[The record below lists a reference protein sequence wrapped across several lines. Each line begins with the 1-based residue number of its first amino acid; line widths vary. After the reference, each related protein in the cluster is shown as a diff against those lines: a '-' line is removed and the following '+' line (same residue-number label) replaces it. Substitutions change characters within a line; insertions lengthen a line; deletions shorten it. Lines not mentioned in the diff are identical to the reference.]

1 MWAFYHKQ
9 LLADAPFVFD
19 ERVKLLAPPFA
30 EDARQVPL
38 EIDARAFKGHV
49 VKILAWAELNPLP
62 RIVDF
67 QPKAGVLPWLSI
79 RIRIEQATPLRAAV
93 LTDDGLWH
101 VGSTLID
108 AAGGGCTAPS
118 VVRTQPGWEEH
129 IGEVLGGR
137 YPRGEF
143 SRVRVQVAHPMDNGM
158 VSGIPEF
165 YLNHAQLRGQ
175 DGQVLAELELFPAVS
190 ENPNLAFDIDAP
202 GRRAW
207 CCATTAAMNSTRPF
221 PDQKERG
228 MRWILLLCLSLS
240 LPAVADLDYALKP
253 RLIADDTWLLEG
265 STDNFAKDNG
275 GNIVNTAFIV
285 TEAGVVVIDTG
296 PSRRYGEA
304 LRQAIASVTDKP
316 VIQVLLTHHH
326 PDHALGNQAF
336 KDVPI
341 GALAEH
347 HAAAA

>member
-1 MWAFYHKQ
+1 MNVRLSCLLACWLPLAAHAVDVEPGKDPVPSVMWAFYHKQ
-9 LLADAPFVFD
+9 FLAEAPFVFD
-19 ERVKLLAPPFA
+19 ERVKLLTPPFA

-49 VKILAWAELNPLP
+49 LKILAWAELNPLP
-62 RIVDF
+62 KIVDF
-67 QPKAGVLPWLSI
+67 QPKAGVLPWLSL

-202 GRRAW
+202 GPTRLVLRDNSGNEFD
-207 CCATTAAMNSTRPF
+207 AAIP
-221 PDQKERG
+221 
-228 MRWILLLCLSLS
+228 
-240 LPAVADLDYALKP
+240 
-253 RLIADDTWLLEG
+253 
-265 STDNFAKDNG
+265 
-275 GNIVNTAFIV
+275 
-285 TEAGVVVIDTG
+285 
-296 PSRRYGEA
+296 
-304 LRQAIASVTDKP
+304 
-316 VIQVLLTHHH
+316 
-326 PDHALGNQAF
+326 
-336 KDVPI
+336 
-341 GALAEH
+341 
-347 HAAAA
+347 